1 MTKGKLTDPMIQQ
14 QVLTYVNLGKKSE
27 WIMKTLGLKKSTF
40 YDIVK
45 MGKVRKENEY
55 KNKPGPKKKVN
66 KVQMIR
72 IQKDLE
78 KKPRQSLR
86 KLRSTHKLATS
97 NATLSRV
104 LRSIGIDRRKMKKRP
119 KMTQE
124 HMEKRVDFALRH
136 CHPEFDWSKW
146 IWTDEKKFNLDG
158 PDGYNYYWHT
168 PGSPPL
174 YFSKDA
180 SAKKYVMVWGGISKN
195 GQTKL
200 MKVVGRFNAQRYC
213 EMLEEGLL
221 PSYDDG
227 DIFLQDRASCHTARE
242 TKLWLKK
249 NNVEMVYNPTKS
261 PDLSPIEN
269 AWSWMAHE
277 VYADKPAYQNVQD
290 LEIAIRAAWDKMPQ
304 EYIDRLIDSMPS
316 RMKQVIE
323 RKGEYIDY

>member
-1 MTKGKLTDPMIQQ
+1 LD
-14 QVLTYVNLGKKSE
+14 
-27 WIMKTLGLKKSTF
+27 
-40 YDIVK
+40 
-45 MGKVRKENEY
+45 
-55 KNKPGPKKKVN
+55 
-66 KVQMIR
+66 
-72 IQKDLE
+72 
-78 KKPRQSLR
+78 
-86 KLRSTHKLATS
+86 AS

-104 LRSIGIDRRKMKKRP
+104 LRSIGIERRKMKKRP
-119 KMTQE
+119 KMTLH

-136 CHPEFDWSKW
+136 CHPDFDWSKW

-180 SAKKYVMVWGGISKN
+180 SAKKYVMMWGGISKN

-200 MKVVGRFNAQRYC
+200 IKVVGRFNSQRYC
-213 EMLEEGLL
+213 EMLREGLL

-227 DIFLQDRASCHTARE
+227 DIFLQDRASCHTAQN
-242 TKLWLKK
+242 TKLWLAKE
-249 NNVEMVYNPTKS
+249 NVETVYNPTKS

-277 VYADKPAYQNVQD
+277 VYADKPAYENVEE
-290 LEIAIRAAWDKMPQ
+290 LEVAIRSAWEKMPQ
-304 EYIDRLIDSMPS
+304 DYINRLIDSMPS